1 MAVEYKIIGGD
12 GHEYGPVTLEEIRQ
26 WCEDGRVAPG
36 TLVWLSE
43 DRRWLPAGARD
54 ELKWDLQSPAAPPV
68 LPPPPVAEELQPAG
82 FWVRSAAYVVD
93 AMMMVFLVS
102 IVTYPWQAEFAA
114 IGNAALAQLKSA
126 TPDMAVIFRFW
137 KASLLVDLPVSF
149 VYFVGFNTLRGATP
163 GKQMLGLRILNA
175 DGSRL
180 TFGRAFLRH
189 CGEWI
194 SRFTLGAGF
203 LLVLFTPQKQALHDL
218 LAHTRVVFRPHRFG
232 P

>member
-26 WCEDGRVAPG
+26 WCEDGRVDPG
-36 TLVWLSE
+36 TLVWLND
-43 DRRWLPAGARD
+43 DRRWLPAASRD
-54 ELKWDLQSPAAPPV
+54 ELKWDLRSPAAPPV
-68 LPPPPVAEELQPAG
+68 LPPPPMVEELRPAG

-102 IVTYPWQAEFAA
+102 IVTYPWQAEFSE

-126 TPDMAVIFRFW
+126 NPDMAVILRFW
-137 KASLLVDLPVSF
+137 KASMLVDLPVSF

-194 SRFTLGAGF
+194 SRLTLGAGF
-203 LLVLFTPQKQALHDL
+203 LLVLITPQKQALHDL
-218 LAHTRVVFRPHRFG
+218 LAQTRVVFRPHRFG